1 MAPGKVLS
9 WWVRSTMVEML
20 TCVAHGSGSPAVSEA
35 SGVQL
40 VCQSVQ
46 LLRCRSHDVSNGS
59 DSAVSARVA
68 AASGLEPK
76 PSAST
81 ACRGNS
87 PRSATLPGPAP
98 SYSQV
103 SAPLR

>member
-1 MAPGKVLS
+1 
-9 WWVRSTMVEML
+9 ML
-20 TCVAHGSGSPAVSEA
+20 TWVAHASGSPAVRDS

-40 VCQSVQ
+40 VSHSVQ
-46 LLRCRSHDVSNGS
+46 LLRCRSQEVANGS
-59 DSAVSARVA
+59 DSAVRASVA

-81 ACRGNS
+81 ARRGNS
-87 PRSATLPGPAP
+87 PSSATLPGPAD

-103 SAPLR
+103 SAPLPAKSCQPSLAPT